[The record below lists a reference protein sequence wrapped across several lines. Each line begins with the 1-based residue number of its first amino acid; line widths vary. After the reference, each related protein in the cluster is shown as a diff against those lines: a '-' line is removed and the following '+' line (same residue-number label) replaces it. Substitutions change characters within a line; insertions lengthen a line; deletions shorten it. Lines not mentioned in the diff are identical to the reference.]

1 MLSQVSL
8 KAWTDRPWLAISVV
22 FRPCLFLFVP
32 AVWKRAEPWN
42 FKITI
47 HDKFE
52 TIPTF
57 GPNAHSWA
65 KNQTHIRQPSNSSAS
80 QTNVCCRSLWKKQ
93 KHRESFWSH
102 LNSLKHRSDQARTLW
117 IFNFRKFRLMH
128 LPAATLDPWVCP
140 KRWTKN
146 VPKHGCYLLLSDNSW
161 YNPCQCKA
169 GSVWKLES
177 EAAPQRDS
185 AILNATARNNLRPI
199 WAPDIRIKAEPELQT
214 IRCPWHQGPIR
225 PTALWQSV
233 WFLSYWFLF
242 TFKHRFLPANLRVT
256 IPFWLGIALG
266 AAKSLKLISVLLIPI
281 FAHVTLY
288 VCESEENSRYTD
300 CFAAKH
306 PIQKYT

>member
-8 KAWTDRPWLAISVV
+8 KTWTDRPWLAISVV

-57 GPNAHSWA
+57 GSNAHSWA

-117 IFNFRKFRLMH
+117 IFNFWNFRLMH
-128 LPAATLDPWVCP
+128 LPAATLDPWTA
-140 KRWTKN
+140 WTGVSK
-146 VPKHGCYLLLSDNSW
+146 KMD
-161 YNPCQCKA
+161 
-169 GSVWKLES
+169 
-177 EAAPQRDS
+177 
-185 AILNATARNNLRPI
+185 
-199 WAPDIRIKAEPELQT
+199 
-214 IRCPWHQGPIR
+214 
-225 PTALWQSV
+225 
-233 WFLSYWFLF
+233 
-242 TFKHRFLPANLRVT
+242 
-256 IPFWLGIALG
+256 
-266 AAKSLKLISVLLIPI
+266 
-281 FAHVTLY
+281 
-288 VCESEENSRYTD
+288 
-300 CFAAKH
+300 
-306 PIQKYT
+306 